1 MTVAAVIV
9 AAGAGLRAGGERPKQ
24 YQLLAGKP
32 VIWWALKAF
41 CDHPQISFVQPVIGE
56 NHQSLF
62 DEAAAGLAVEPAV
75 GGGSTRQDS
84 CRIGI
89 EALSTRSPDRVLI
102 HDAARPFVS
111 VGLIDGVIAGL
122 DRHPAVVP
130 GLPIRDTLKRTS
142 EGLVAETVDRR
153 NMWTAQTPQGFDYEQ
168 IRKAHREA
176 LSQGLTDFTDDAAV
190 AAFVGLP
197 VAMVMGADSNRK
209 LTTMSDIE
217 AADRMMR
224 TRDYAELGDIRVG
237 QGVDIHAFAPG
248 DHVVLCGVRISHT
261 RRLAGHSDA
270 DAPLHA
276 LTDAI
281 LGALGE
287 GDIGTHFPP
296 TDQRWKDAPSTLFLA
311 RALELLKARGGCVAH
326 ADLTILAEGP
336 RIAPHIGAMKA
347 LLEPMLGIGGERIAI
362 KATTTEQLGFIGRK
376 EGLAAFATATIR
388 LPG

>member
-1 MTVAAVIV
+1 
-9 AAGAGLRAGGERPKQ
+9 
-24 YQLLAGKP
+24 
-32 VIWWALKAF
+32 
-41 CDHPQISFVQPVIGE
+41 
-56 NHQSLF
+56 
-62 DEAAAGLAVEPAV
+62 
-75 GGGSTRQDS
+75 
-84 CRIGI
+84 
-89 EALSTRSPDRVLI
+89 VLI

-111 VGLIDGVIAGL
+111 TELIDGVIAGL
-122 DRHPAVVP
+122 DHHPAVVP

-142 EGLVAETVDRR
+142 EGLVAESVDRR

-224 TRDYAELGDIRVG
+224 TRGYAELGDIRVG

-311 RALELLKARGGCVAH
+311 RALELLKARGGRVAH
-326 ADLTILAEGP
+326 VDLTILAEGP

-347 LLEPMLGIGGERIAI
+347 LLEPMLGIDGERIAI

>member
-1 MTVAAVIV
+1 
-9 AAGAGLRAGGERPKQ
+9 
-24 YQLLAGKP
+24 
-32 VIWWALKAF
+32 
-41 CDHPQISFVQPVIGE
+41 
-56 NHQSLF
+56 
-62 DEAAAGLAVEPAV
+62 
-75 GGGSTRQDS
+75 
-84 CRIGI
+84 
-89 EALSTRSPDRVLI
+89 VLI

-111 VGLIDGVIAGL
+111 TELIDGVIAGL
-122 DRHPAVVP
+122 DHHPAVVP
-130 GLPIRDTLKRTS
+130 GLPIRDTLKRIS

-311 RALELLKARGGCVAH
+311 RALELLKARGGRVAH

-347 LLEPMLGIGGERIAI
+347 LLEPMLGIDGERIAI